1 MKGLPRSSFDQ
12 LVKKHKADKYCK
24 GFGPWQHLIAM
35 IYAQLTGAEGLRPL
49 QAGFNQ
55 HVAQHYHLNA
65 RCIRRT
71 TLADANE
78 TRSVAIFNETANWLI
93 AKVAGTLSKEAKD
106 LVYLL
111 DSTSI
116 TLKGR
121 EFDRWTMDN
130 ATRHTQGLKL
140 HLLLDAKTKTPS
152 WQTITAPNI
161 NDVLQARAVP
171 LRQGAL
177 YVFDKGYC
185 DYSWWHLIDQAQA
198 IFVTRFKSNANVV
211 VEEVF
216 DIPAEA
222 ADMVLADE
230 MVRFKNRTPGGK
242 RRNHYEK
249 QLRRV
254 IIARPGAAPLIFAT
268 NDLKST
274 ALEIAQR
281 YKERWGIELFFKWIK
296 QHLEIKRFLGR
307 SENAVRIQ
315 VLTALISYLLVEL
328 HRQQRSPKQ
337 TMWECLCVVRA
348 TLFQRAEIEISNYRR
363 RRQEMEI
370 FAQLQPSLF

>member
-24 GFGPWQHLIAM
+24 GFGPWQHLVAM
-35 IYAQLTGAEGLRPL
+35 IYAQLSGAEGLRPL
-49 QAGFNQ
+49 EAGFNQ

-65 RCIRRT
+65 RRVRRT

-78 TRSVAIFNETANWLI
+78 TRSLAVFNDTANWLI
-93 AKVAGTLSKEAKD
+93 SQAAGTLSKQAKD

-121 EFDRWTMDN
+121 EFDRWTLDN
-130 ATRHTQGLKL
+130 ANRNTQGIKL
-140 HLLLDAKTKTPS
+140 HLLLDAQGKTPA
-152 WQTITAPNI
+152 WQMMTAPNV
-161 NDVLQARAVP
+161 NDVTAARAVP
-171 LRQGAL
+171 LQPGAL

-185 DYSWWHLIDQAQA
+185 DYNWWHCIDQAQA
-198 IFVTRFKSNANVV
+198 TFVTRFKRNANVV
-211 VEEVF
+211 TEKIL

-222 ADMVLADE
+222 AEKILADE
-230 MVRFKNRTPGGK
+230 LVRFKNKTPGGK
-242 RRNHYEK
+242 RRNRYEK

-254 IIARPGAAPLIFAT
+254 TVARPGAAALVFAT
-268 NDLKST
+268 NDLQST
-274 ALEIAQR
+274 AIEIAQR
-281 YKERWGIELFFKWIK
+281 YQERWGIELFFKWVK
-296 QHLEIKRFLGR
+296 QHLKIKRFLGR

-328 HRQQRSPKQ
+328 HRRQSSPQQS
-337 TMWECLCVVRA
+337 MWECLCVVRA
-348 TLFQRAEIEISNYRR
+348 TLFQRAETEISGYRR
-363 RRQEMEI
+363 RRREMTEI
-370 FAQLQPSLF
+370 AQLQPSLF